1 MEEGTE
7 NGDSIE
13 GGQAKKDTWNWIFFL
28 GMILQGILVQRKLP
42 TIYEGN
48 PNEISK

>member
-1 MEEGTE
+1 MDQEGTE
-7 NGDSIE
+7 NGESTE
-13 GGQAKKDTWNWIFFL
+13 GGQAKKDSWNWIFL